1 MLAAWRQFW
10 PTLRSEWT
18 EFLVYALVTS
28 VLTGLLGF
36 GVSLALGVVVL
47 GDVGSE
53 FDLIPRQRADTRT
66 GR

>member
-1 MLAAWRQFW
+1 VLAVWRQFW
-10 PTLRSEWT
+10 PTLRSGWT

-36 GVSLALGVVVL
+36 GVSLALGVVAL

-66 GR
+66 RR